1 MICVGA
7 DWSTML
13 RLECGSIQL
22 EGKTFLY
29 RLALFVE
36 SVSAKGE
43 ADCALEAWSHRWASS
58 SSDKLSFGEG
68 VSSAKGTEK
77 AQSAAMLVE

>member
-7 DWSTML
+7 DSSTML

-29 RLALFVE
+29 RMAFFVE

-43 ADCALEAWSHRWASS
+43 AVRALEAWSDRRASS
-58 SSDKLSFGEG
+58 SSDKLSSGEG
-68 VSSAKGTEK
+68 ASSAKGTEK
-77 AQSAAMLVE
+77 AQSAAKLVE